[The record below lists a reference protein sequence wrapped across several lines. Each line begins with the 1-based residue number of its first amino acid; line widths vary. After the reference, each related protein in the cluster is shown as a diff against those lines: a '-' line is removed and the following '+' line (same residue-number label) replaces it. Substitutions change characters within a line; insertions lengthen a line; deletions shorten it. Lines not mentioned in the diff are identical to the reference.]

1 MAQKPHL
8 LVIRLSA
15 MGDVAMTVPVLKA
28 FTETYPHIPITVVS
42 RPFFKPL
49 FTDLPSVSFF
59 GADVKGRHRGI
70 SGIWALSV
78 ELAKLNI
85 TAVADLHHVLRSRIL
100 RTFLWLRGY
109 PFKAIRKGRVE
120 KAALTDWKPKTI
132 QPIKATHQRYADV
145 FADLGYPIQLT
156 KAHVLPRRNMPE
168 AFAEMISSQGKKPL
182 IGIAPFA
189 AFEGKQYPEELMR
202 ETITSLSEFGTV
214 LLFGGG
220 KKEVETL
227 ASWSENQASV
237 LNMAGTFSF
246 EDELA
251 IISNLSLMVGMD
263 SGNGHLAAV
272 FGVPVIT
279 LWGITHPYA
288 GFAPYAQPEANSLLS
303 DIKKYPLIPTSVFGN
318 RYPEG
323 YADVMRTI
331 PPERIVQRA
340 REILG

>member
-1 MAQKPHL
+1 MPRKPHL

-28 FTETYPHIPITVVS
+28 FTETYPHIPLTVVS

-49 FTDLPSVSFF
+49 FADLPHVSFF
-59 GADVKGRHRGI
+59 GADVKGRHRGL
-70 SGIWALSV
+70 SGIWALSA
-78 ELAKLNI
+78 ELARRDI

-100 RTFLWLRGY
+100 RAFLWVRGY

-132 QPIKATHQRYADV
+132 RPIKSTHQRYADV
-145 FADLGYPIQLT
+145 FADLGYPVQLT
-156 KAHVLPRRNMPE
+156 NSHVLPRRNMPE
-168 AFAEMISSQGKKPL
+168 SFTTVIPSKHKKPL
-182 IGIAPFA
+182 IGVAPFA
-189 AFEGKQYPEELMR
+189 AFEGKQYPEDLMR
-202 ETITSLSEFGTV
+202 ETITSLSELGTV

-220 KKEVETL
+220 KKESEIL
-227 ASWSENQASV
+227 ESWTENQASV
-237 LNMAGTFSF
+237 VNLAGKFSF

-251 IISNLSLMVGMD
+251 IISQLSIMIGMD

-288 GFAPYAQPEANSLLS
+288 GFAPYSQPEENALVS
-303 DIKKYPLIPTSVFGN
+303 DTTKFPLIPTSVYGN

-323 YADVMRTI
+323 YAEVMRTI